1 MKFYPKSTS
10 NRNRVD
16 EIDFMRGIAIILMVV
31 YHWFSLLD
39 LRIHSNYTSNLL
51 ISLIGHFARTSFVIL
66 VGISSELSRQ
76 NTKNDD
82 KYIKKQL
89 VRVLYLII
97 YALLLTIISK
107 FAYPEC
113 FIRFGILHYMAV
125 ALFLLT
131 FMSLAPEYVP
141 VIIGVFMLF
150 TYVMFMKDVRTGNLF
165 LNAIGFRPNY
175 NTMDYFPIFRWFW
188 LSAIGLYAG
197 KNIYKDGKRTYP
209 NPFFDKNFASRSL
222 VTLGKYSLEI
232 YLLHLPVI
240 YFIQYFI
247 YG

>member
-10 NRNRVD
+10 SRNRVD
-16 EIDFMRGIAIILMVV
+16 EIDFIRGIAIILMVI

-39 LRIHSNYTSNLL
+39 LRIGSTYSNNLL
-51 ISLIGHFARTSFVIL
+51 VSVIGNFARTSFVIL
-66 VGISSELSRQ
+66 VGISSDLSRQ
-76 NTKNDD
+76 NTKNDN

-107 FAYPEC
+107 FAYPDC

-131 FMSLAPEYVP
+131 FMSLIPEYIP

-150 TYVMFMKDVRTGNLF
+150 TYVMFMKDRRTGNLF
-165 LNAIGFRPNY
+165 LNAIGFTPNY

-188 LSAIGLYAG
+188 LSAIGLYIS
-197 KNIYKDGKRTYP
+197 KSIYKDGKRTYSDP
-209 NPFFDKNFASRSL
+209 YFDKNFVSRSL